1 MTQHRIIPIILSG
14 GSGTRLWPLSRPD
27 TPKQLLP
34 IAGSRTMLTD
44 TLERV
49 AGLEGRDL
57 AAVVCNEAHL
67 ADVRRDLAAAD
78 AVDTRVIVEPVG
90 RNTAPAIAVAALTS
104 GDDDPILLVMP
115 ADHIIKDVPA
125 FHGAVADGARAAAE
139 GKLVTFGVPM
149 THAATGYGY
158 IRAGREGTIR
168 PVEEFVEKPDKPTAE
183 RYLAGGEHLWNS
195 GIFMF
200 RASRYRRELDHH
212 APDVLEAALEAVT
225 AANVDDS
232 GALLLDEAAFAAAPS
247 ISIDHAVMEHTDN
260 AVVISLDAGWTDVG
274 SWGSLY
280 AVEDKDAHGNVIVG
294 DAVVYDVE
302 WSYVRS
308 EGPLVAV
315 AGLKDV
321 VVVATQDAVLVSNRH
336 HSENVKQL
344 VGKLESLNRPEAIRA
359 AVRTHA
365 WGSERLLTSTA
376 DTTAQ
381 QVEVG
386 PGNETGMDA
395 GTWIVMEGEGGSG
408 GSRLTPGDV
417 VTVPHGETIRVT
429 NPNDAPLILLAV
441 RSAAS

>member
-294 DAVVYDVE
+294 E
-302 WSYVRS
+302 
-308 EGPLVAV
+308 
-315 AGLKDV
+315 
-321 VVVATQDAVLVSNRH
+321 
-336 HSENVKQL
+336 VKGGVIDIVDGAWQQN
-344 VGKLESLNRPEAIRA
+344 GSPFRKEAALRA
-359 AVRTHA
+359 AGVDAETIKAFTDTIKHRQTQA
-365 WGSERLLTSTA
+365 RALLGQFEAS
-376 DTTAQ
+376 DLSKI
-381 QVEVG
+381 VEVVFLG
-386 PGNETGMDA
+386 NSDPGNH
-395 GTWIVMEGEGGSG
+395 IK
-408 GSRLTPGDV
+408 PGV
-417 VTVPHGETIRVT
+417 
-429 NPNDAPLILLAV
+429 
-441 RSAAS
+441 